1 MYMVRKG
8 QLLITHAL
16 LGHYHAEL
24 HEAEEGITC
33 FTAGCHVTVPRALPI
48 ASSDGRS
55 DTTNTVPIH
64 PRDVGQ
70 EGASGFSECD
80 QQGSTLRRTS
90 TIVRARVIECYR
102 LLLYGL
108 SVSPLLIARRH
119 NTHHRKNLF
128 SPHVD
133 SFNHFCEVGTQ
144 LCVDALEAQEI
155 EHPEGGERLRFW
167 IEKVDV
173 ARPVRMES
181 GSIDTKPLLPSECR
195 ERGLS
200 YRGTVRAFI
209 MRQVGDGP
217 PERIERRLGLMP
229 VMVRSSLCH
238 LKGLNPAAMVARH
251 EEGSEMGGY
260 FVINGNERAVRLLIA
275 PRRNHLMGIIRPSFR
290 NRGPD
295 FLPHAVLVRC
305 LRADGTSQTVG
316 LHLLTTGG
324 AKLRVTINKQEFF
337 IPVLMLLKA
346 FRECSDA
353 EVYTRALGGDNA
365 DSFVSDRLQH
375 ILREHAAFDEPL
387 HSREQCLAFLGK
399 LFRPAL
405 RPPARL
411 LDAEVGSM
419 LLRRHVFV
427 HLAADD
433 HSAKWELLLLMLQ
446 KLFALGAGRI
456 EQDNPDSLVHQEVLL
471 PGQLWGMIFK
481 ERLQM
486 FLEGLRGQ
494 IERELRP
501 RDKTAAMPSFHDAKW
516 FRSTVDKI
524 GAGVG
529 DVGKR
534 LEYFLATGNLV
545 SESGLDLQQT
555 SGFTIVAERLNY
567 WRYLSHFRSIHRG
580 AFFAQLRTTTV
591 RKLLP
596 DSWGFLCPVHT
607 PDGSPCGLLNHLT
620 RSCAVMQASAGRDEL
635 VAHLSPILAQS
646 GAVLLPLAASLPS
659 EGYLS
664 ILLDAMVL
672 GKVHVDNAQALAA
685 ALRAHKVE
693 TGAATR
699 SDSEAAK
706 RLSMLEQTIST
717 IEIALVLPQHGGP
730 FPGLYLAAGQAR
742 FLRTV
747 RNMELDQLETIGP
760 FEQTT
765 LRIAYAPNDYR
776 PAETSHCETDPT
788 QIFSLVASLTPF
800 CDFNQSP
807 RNMYQCQMGK
817 QTMGTPY
824 HSIPHRVDT
833 KTYRLHT
840 PQSPIVRNKSYD
852 EHAMDEYATG
862 TNAVVAVISYTG
874 YDMEDAMIINKM
886 AYERGFG
893 FGSLYLTVT
902 VDLNEMRRKGEPLT
916 YRFGNLRDSGGP
928 PTPPPGA
935 EAQDE
940 DGLRRRDVQRGKD
953 DEEDES
959 RLYEKQLG
967 ADGFPAIGQTI
978 KTGEPLCAYVDEST
992 GRHGVK
998 RHKSGEDAV
1007 VEEVRVLGADSSGA
1021 PCERVKIKLR
1031 VNRNPIPGDKF
1042 SSRHGQKGVM
1052 ARLWPAQDMPFTESG
1067 LQPDILFNPH
1077 GFPSRMTI
1085 GMLLESMAGKAG
1097 AAHGI
1102 PQDGTPFRFSE
1113 KHRAVDYF
1121 GEQLSKAGFAYHG
1134 TEPMYSGIYG
1144 TEMQVRIFVGV
1155 VYYQRL
1161 RHMVS
1166 DKDQVRAKGPV
1177 QPLTRQPI
1185 HGRKVHGGIR
1195 LGEMERDALLAH
1207 GTSFIVQERLL
1218 HGSDESKALVC
1229 CKCGSLLAA
1238 MMKPP
1243 DGGGGR
1249 GSAQCLAC
1257 GEGKGDVDVVTI
1269 PYVFQYLTNELAAM
1283 NIRTELKVKNSG

>member
-1 MYMVRKG
+1 MDSR
-8 QLLITHAL
+8 LT
-16 LGHYHAEL
+16 
-24 HEAEEGITC
+24 
-33 FTAGCHVTVPRALPI
+33 
-48 ASSDGRS
+48 RS
-55 DTTNTVPIH
+55 DVCACACACAFVIS
-64 PRDVGQ
+64 Q
-70 EGASGFSECD
+70 KCASRPCS
-80 QQGSTLRRTS
+80 
-90 TIVRARVIECYR
+90 
-102 LLLYGL
+102 
-108 SVSPLLIARRH
+108 
-119 NTHHRKNLF
+119 KNLF

-133 SFNHFCEVGTQ
+133 SFDVFCDNAMAAVTE
-144 LCVDALEAQEI
+144 ALEPMEV
-155 EHPEGGERLRFW
+155 EHPSGGPRLRFW
-167 IEKVDV
+167 L
-173 ARPVRMES
+173 ES
-181 GSIDTKPLLPSECR
+181 ISISKPLRTEAGSLEAKPLLPAECR

-200 YRGTVRAFI
+200 YRGQLRAVL
-209 MRQVGDGP
+209 MRQVGEGP
-217 PERIERRLGLMP
+217 PERFERRLGLMP
-229 VMVRSSLCH
+229 VMVRSKLCH
-238 LKGLNPAAMVARH
+238 LAGLSPEAMMAKH

-260 FVINGNERAVRLLIA
+260 FIINGNERAIRLLIA
-275 PRRNHLMGIIRPSFR
+275 PRRNHLMGIIRPSFK
-290 NRGPD
+290 NRGADYSPY
-295 FLPHAVLVRC
+295 AVMVRC
-305 LRADGTSQTVG
+305 LRPDGSSQTVA
-316 LHLLTTGG
+316 LHLLATGG
-324 AKLRVTINKQEFF
+324 ATLRVTINKQEFF
-337 IPVLMLLKA
+337 VPVLILLKA
-346 FRECSDA
+346 LRECTDR
-353 EVYTRALGGDNA
+353 EVYQRALGGDES
-365 DSFVSDRLQH
+365 DSYVSDRVQA
-375 ILREHAAFDEPL
+375 ILREHAAYAEPL
-387 HSREQCLAFLGK
+387 HSREQNLACLGR

-405 RPPARL
+405 RPPARYT
-411 LDAEVGSM
+411 DVEVGQT
-419 LLRRHVFV
+419 LVRRHIFV
-427 HLAADD
+427 HLGADD
-433 HSAKWELLLLMLQ
+433 GPAKWELLMLMLQ
-446 KLFALGAGRI
+446 KLYALGAGRI

-471 PGQLWGMIFK
+471 PGQLWAMIFK
-481 ERLQM
+481 ERCYG
-486 FLEGLRGQ
+486 FLEALRGQ

-501 RDKTAAMPSFHDAKW
+501 RDATAVLPSFSDAKW
-516 FRSTVDKI
+516 FRTATDRVGS
-524 GAGVG
+524 GAG

-580 AFFAQLRTTTV
+580 AFFTQLRTTTV

-620 RSCAVMQASAGRDEL
+620 RGCKVMQAGAPRQEV
-635 VAHLSPILAQS
+635 VAHLSPVLARG
-646 GAVLLPLAASLPS
+646 GAVLLPLASTLPS
-659 EGYLS
+659 HGYLPV
-664 ILLDAMVL
+664 LLDAQVVA
-672 GKVHVDNAQALAA
+672 KVETSRARELASL
-685 ALRAHKVE
+685 LRSHKVE
-693 TGAATR
+693 LANELLEGG
-699 SDSEAAK
+699 
-706 RLSMLEQTIST
+706 RLAGPSYRPTLLEQTIST
-717 IEIALVLPQHGGP
+717 LEIALILPMEGGA
-730 FPGLYLAAGQAR
+730 FPGLYLAAGAAR

-747 RNMELDQLETIGP
+747 RNMELDSLETIGP
-760 FEQTT
+760 LEQTQ
-765 LRIAYAPNDYR
+765 LRVAYAAEDFR
-776 PAETSHCETDPT
+776 PGETSHCETDPT

-840 PQSPIVRNKSYD
+840 PQSPIVRNQSYD
-852 EHAMDEYATG
+852 AHAMDEYATG
-862 TNAVVAVISYTG
+862 TNAVIAVIAYTG

-886 AYERGFG
+886 SYERGFG
-893 FGSLYLTVT
+893 HGSLYLTVT

-935 EAQDE
+935 VA
-940 DGLRRRDVQRGKD
+940 D
-953 DEEDES
+953 DETGAGAEGEEEA
-959 RLYEKQLG
+959 RLYEKKLG
-967 ADGFPAIGQTI
+967 ADGFPAIGQTLH
-978 KTGEPLCAYVDEST
+978 TGDPLCAYVDEST

-998 RHKSGEDAV
+998 RHKSSEAAV
-1007 VEEVRVLGADSSGA
+1007 VEEVRLLGADSSGA

-1031 VNRNPIPGDKF
+1031 VNRNPVPGDKF

-1052 ARLWPAQDMPFTESG
+1052 ARLWPAEDMPFTESG

-1085 GMLLESMAGKAG
+1085 GMLLEIMAGKAG
-1097 AAHGI
+1097 AMHGI

-1121 GEQLSKAGFAYHG
+1121 GEQLMKAGYAYHG
-1134 TEPMYSGIYG
+1134 TEPMYSGLFG
-1144 TEMQVRIFVGV
+1144 TELQVRIFVGV
-1155 VYYQRL
+1155 CYYQRL

-1207 GTSFIVQERLL
+1207 GASFIVQERLL

-1229 CKCGSLLAA
+1229 ARCGSLLAA

-1249 GSAQCLAC
+1249 GSAQCRAC
-1257 GEGKGDVDVVTI
+1257 GEGKGKVDVVTV

-1283 NIRTELKVKNSG
+1283 NIRTSLKLKSTDV

>member
-1 MYMVRKG
+1 MPAHPHVCSS
-8 QLLITHAL
+8 LPAHA
-16 LGHYHAEL
+16 
-24 HEAEEGITC
+24 
-33 FTAGCHVTVPRALPI
+33 R
-48 ASSDGRS
+48 
-55 DTTNTVPIH
+55 
-64 PRDVGQ
+64 
-70 EGASGFSECD
+70 
-80 QQGSTLRRTS
+80 
-90 TIVRARVIECYR
+90 
-102 LLLYGL
+102 
-108 SVSPLLIARRH
+108 
-119 NTHHRKNLF
+119 RKNLF

-133 SFNHFCEVGTQ
+133 SFDQFCEVGIKR
-144 LCVDALEAQEI
+144 CIEALEPQEV
-155 EHPEGGERLRFW
+155 EHPSGGPRLKFW
-167 IEKVDV
+167 LESVSL
-173 ARPVRMES
+173 ARPVRTEAGALEAKS
-181 GSIDTKPLLPSECR
+181 LLPAECR

-200 YRGTVRAFI
+200 YRGQVRA
-209 MRQVGDGP
+209 MVMVQVGDAP
-217 PERIERRLGLMP
+217 PERIDRRLGLMP
-229 VMVRSSLCH
+229 IMVRSSHCH
-238 LKGLNPAAMVARH
+238 LAGLSPEQMIAHH

-260 FVINGNERAVRLLIA
+260 FIVNGNERAIRLLIA
-275 PRRNHLMGIIRPSFR
+275 PRRDHLMGIIRPSFK
-290 NRGPD
+290 NRGADYTPY
-295 FLPHAVLVRC
+295 AVMVRC
-305 LRADGTSQTVG
+305 VRPDGTSQTVA
-316 LHLLTTGG
+316 LHMLATGG
-324 AKLRVTINKQEFF
+324 ATLRVTISKQEFF

-346 FRECSDA
+346 LRECTDA
-353 EVYTRALGGDNA
+353 EVYKRVLGGDEA
-365 DSFVSDRLQH
+365 DSYVSDRIQA
-375 ILREHAAFDEPL
+375 ILREHAAYEEPL
-387 HSREQCLAFLGK
+387 HSSSQNLACLGR
-399 LFRPAL
+399 LFRPVL

-411 LDAEVGSM
+411 TDLEVGQT
-419 LLRRHVFV
+419 LLRRFIFV
-427 HLAADD
+427 HLPSDD
-433 HSAKWELLLLMLQ
+433 PAAKWELLILMLQ
-446 KLFALGAGRI
+446 KLYALGSGRI

-471 PGQLWGMIFK
+471 PGQIWGMMFK
-481 ERLQM
+481 ERCQG
-486 FLEGLRGQ
+486 FLEALRQQ

-501 RDKTAAMPSFHDAKW
+501 RDKAALLPSFSDQKW
-516 FRSTVDKI
+516 FRTACDRVGS
-524 GAGVG
+524 ASG

-580 AFFAQLRTTTV
+580 AFFTQLRTTTV

-620 RSCAVMQASAGRDEL
+620 RGCKVMQSSADRRDV
-635 VAHLSPILAQS
+635 VAHLAPILAQS
-646 GAVLLPLAASLPS
+646 GCVLLPLGASLPTAD
-659 EGYLS
+659 YLPV
-664 ILLDAMVL
+664 LLDAMVL
-672 GKVHVDNAQALAA
+672 GRVHKDKAHELASC
-685 ALRAHKVE
+685 LRAHKVR
-693 TGAATR
+693 TAQATAAAVKESHYRKPT
-699 SDSEAAK
+699 
-706 RLSMLEQTIST
+706 LLEGTIST
-717 IEIALVLPQHGGP
+717 LEIALVQPMKGGAYA
-730 FPGLYLAAGQAR
+730 GLYLACGAAR

-747 RNMELDQLETIGP
+747 RNVQLDALETIGP
-760 FEQTT
+760 FEQTQ
-765 LRIAYAPNDYR
+765 LRIAYSPEDYR
-776 PAETSHCETDPT
+776 PGETSHHETDPT

-840 PQSPIVRNKSYD
+840 PQSPIVRNRSYD

-862 TNAVVAVISYTG
+862 TNAVVAVIAYTG

-886 AYERGFG
+886 SYERGFG
-893 FGSLYLTVT
+893 HGSLYLTVT
-902 VDLNEMRRKGEPLT
+902 VDLNEMKRKGEPLT

-935 EAQDE
+935 VA
-940 DGLRRRDVQRGKD
+940 D
-953 DEEDES
+953 DETGTNAGGEEEA
-959 RLYEKQLG
+959 RLYEKKLG
-967 ADGFPAIGQTI
+967 ADGFPAIGQTLQQ
-978 KTGEPLCAYVDEST
+978 GDPLCAYVDEST

-998 RHKSGEDAV
+998 RHKSSEAAV
-1007 VEEVRVLGADSSGA
+1007 VEEVRLLGADSSGA

-1097 AAHGI
+1097 AMHGI

-1113 KHRAVDYF
+1113 QHRAVDYF
-1121 GEQLSKAGFAYHG
+1121 GEQLMKAGFAYHG
-1134 TEPMYSGIYG
+1134 TEPMYSGVYG
-1144 TEMQVRIFVGV
+1144 TEMHVRIFVGV

-1218 HGSDESKALVC
+1218 HGSDEAKSLVC
-1229 CKCGSLLAA
+1229 AKCGSLLAA
-1238 MMKPP
+1238 MMTPP
-1243 DGGGGR
+1243 DGAGGR
-1249 GSAQCLAC
+1249 AGAKCLAC
-1257 GEGKGDVDVVTI
+1257 GEGKGDVDVITI

-1283 NIRTELKVKNSG
+1283 NIRTSLKLKSTDV